1 MTNIPLGDAI
11 KDGRGEGDGCGKDR
25 VDKAGRSGDSGAR
38 SDSGS
43 GGGLVSERAYAE
55 TAGFS
60 SAAAG
65 EDGSASPSGSPRS
78 NAEPL
83 PFEALADEGS
93 PNDFASLS
101 AAVSQAGADPTVITV
116 DVEIPMEGTI
126 DVAAG
131 QHITLSGS
139 GALCRGASY
148 VGLFFRVAEGAT
160 LSIDGVSMDGRGVSG
175 RGLIGS
181 RGTVELHAGR
191 LTGINCEGAVS
202 DSERSA
208 VFVSGQHAR
217 FFMDG
222 GEICDNEY
230 SRATANQFVGAV
242 MAEEGA
248 SVEIVGGTVARNE
261 LAVPG
266 SAAVVV
272 FGGEERGVNSSF
284 HLGGTAQIVD
294 NVAYHGAVMLGDSRP
309 PLLFDHLGLAV
320 GVMDGGT
327 IARNTAQA
335 LEAYTLNYGGGVMVY
350 YHASFTLNDGVI
362 SDNVGKMGAGVCVTD
377 GYVESGAYG
386 ADLTYEEYQSY
397 DIPGEFVMN
406 GGQILRNNAAGS
418 GPRDEGCG
426 GGVYAASNNV
436 VIRAGTIAD
445 NTAGRQGG
453 GVYLGCVPYTMRLYD
468 ALITENTAEILG
480 GGLWFCPTGDA
491 TNAVTNG
498 GAIFGNTSLGAG
510 DDFAAIPQEGKTHA
524 VTLADRMLGGG
535 EAAWYKDGGVNASG
549 ADDVLG
555 LPDGSP
561 RFDPLDPGERLT
573 NIENSTL
580 GYALKSVT
588 TPSAEDSARAHAK
601 LFITGNSA
609 PRGGG
614 IGANGEIVIGTPQDE
629 YSLKVR
635 KTWDETADPSLLV
648 PITVHLKV
656 GDHEL
661 DSVVLDEE
669 NGWEAVFDG
678 LPNPGTL
685 HGEYTVVE
693 RPVPSGFIPVY
704 ADAVIDHAA
713 KEITIEVSNRC
724 DSDVPVDP
732 GEPEELE
739 ASESEPFRSSEPEA
753 PAEQRLVKVG
763 DETGRVAV
771 PSIAL
776 LAVCAAAAA
785 LHATRRRR
793 SFEMLT
799 RGLASSSCPRAGSRR
814 RPAP

>member
-1 MTNIPLGDAI
+1 
-11 KDGRGEGDGCGKDR
+11 
-25 VDKAGRSGDSGAR
+25 
-38 SDSGS
+38 
-43 GGGLVSERAYAE
+43 
-55 TAGFS
+55 
-60 SAAAG
+60 
-65 EDGSASPSGSPRS
+65 
-78 NAEPL
+78 
-83 PFEALADEGS
+83 
-93 PNDFASLS
+93 
-101 AAVSQAGADPTVITV
+101 
-116 DVEIPMEGTI
+116 MEGTI
-126 DVAAG
+126 EVAAG
-131 QHITLSGS
+131 QHITLAGS
-139 GALCRGASY
+139 GTLYRNASY

-160 LSIDGVSMDGRGVSG
+160 LSVDGVSMDGRGVSG
-175 RGLIGS
+175 RGPGLIGS
-181 RGTVELHAGR
+181 RGTVEFHAGR

-208 VFVSGQHAR
+208 VYVSGRHAR
-217 FFMDG
+217 FLMDG

-230 SRATANQFVGAV
+230 SSPTANQFVGAV

-272 FGGEERGVNSSF
+272 FGGEERGVDSTF
-284 HLGGTAQIVD
+284 HFGGTAQIVD

-309 PLLFDHLGLAV
+309 PFLFTHLGLAV
-320 GVMDGGT
+320 GVMNGGT

-335 LEAYTLNYGGGVMVY
+335 LNGYTMNYGGGVMVY

-377 GYVESGAYG
+377 GYVESGAYDG
-386 ADLTYEEYQSY
+386 GLSYENYQAY

-406 GGQILRNNAAGS
+406 GGRILRNNAAGS
-418 GPRDEGCG
+418 GPGDEGCG

-436 VIRAGTIAD
+436 VIKAGTIAD
-445 NTAGRQGG
+445 NAAGRQGG
-453 GVYLGCVPYTMRLYD
+453 GVYLGCVPYAMRLYD

-491 TNAVTNG
+491 ANAVTNG
-498 GAIFGNTSLGAG
+498 GAIFGNTSVGVG

-535 EAAWYKDGGVNASG
+535 EAAWHKDGGVDASG
-549 ADDVLG
+549 IDDVLG

-573 NIENSTL
+573 NIENSAL
-580 GYALKSVT
+580 GYALKSVAT
-588 TPSAEDSARAHAK
+588 VSAEDSARAHAK

-635 KTWDETADPSLLV
+635 KTWDETADPSLIV

-678 LPNPGTL
+678 LPNPRTL
-685 HGEYTVVE
+685 RWEYAVAE
-693 RPVPSGFIPVY
+693 RPVPSGFAPVY

-713 KEITIEVSNRC
+713 KEITTEVSNRR

-732 GEPEELE
+732 EDPEELD
-739 ASESEPFRSSEPEA
+739 ARDSEPSRSPGPET
-753 PAEQRLVKVG
+753 PARLVKVG
-763 DETGRVAV
+763 DETGRTAL

-785 LHATRRRR
+785 LRAARRMR
-793 SFEMLT
+793 
-799 RGLASSSCPRAGSRR
+799 C
-814 RPAP
+814 

>member
-1 MTNIPLGDAI
+1 MTNVPLGDAI
-11 KDGRGEGDGCGKDR
+11 GDERGESDGCGKDR
-25 VDKAGRSGDSGAR
+25 VGKAGRNVDSGVR
-38 SDSGS
+38 PDP

-55 TAGFS
+55 TAGSS
-60 SAAAG
+60 SAAVG
-65 EDGSASPSGSPRS
+65 EDGPASPPVSSRS

-83 PFEALADEGS
+83 PSEALADEGS

-101 AAVSQAGADPTVITV
+101 AAVSQAGADPTVIAV
-116 DVEIPMEGTI
+116 DAEIPMEGTI

-131 QHITLSGS
+131 QHITLAGS
-139 GALCRGASY
+139 GTLCRDASY

-160 LSIDGVSMDGRGVSG
+160 LSIDGVSMDGCGISG
-175 RGLIGS
+175 RGPGLIRSG
-181 RGTVELHAGR
+181 GTVELHAGR

-208 VFVSGQHAR
+208 VYVSGRHAR
-217 FFMDG
+217 FLMDG

-230 SRATANQFVGAV
+230 ARPTSNQFVGAV

-248 SVEIVGGTVARNE
+248 SVEIVGGTVAHNK

-272 FGGEERGVNSSF
+272 FGGEERGVDSSF

-309 PLLFDHLGLAV
+309 PLLFTHLGLAV

-327 IARNTAQA
+327 IARNTAQG
-335 LEAYTLNYGGGVMVY
+335 LEGYTLNYGGGVMVY

-377 GYVESGAYG
+377 GYVESPAYG
-386 ADLTYEEYQSY
+386 AGWTYEEYQAY

-418 GPRDEGCG
+418 GPGDEGCG

-436 VIRAGTIAD
+436 VIKAGTIAD

-498 GAIFGNTSLGAG
+498 GAIFGNASFGAG

-535 EAAWYKDGGVNASG
+535 EAAWHKDGGVDASG
-549 ADDVLG
+549 IDDVLG

-573 NIENSTL
+573 DIENSVL
-580 GYALKSVT
+580 GYALKSVAT
-588 TPSAEDSARAHAK
+588 APAKDSARAHAK
-601 LFITGNSA
+601 LLITGNKA

-614 IGANGEIVIGTPQDE
+614 IGANGEIIIGTPQDE
-629 YSLKVR
+629 YSLRVR
-635 KTWDETADPSLLV
+635 KSWDEAADPSLFV

-656 GDHEL
+656 GDCEL

-678 LPNPGTL
+678 LPNPRTL
-685 HGEYTVVE
+685 HGEYAVAE
-693 RPVPSGFIPVY
+693 RPVPSGFVPVY

-713 KEITIEVSNRC
+713 KEITIKVSNRC
-724 DSDVPVDP
+724 DSIAPVDP
-732 GEPEELE
+732 EDPGELDSPR
-739 ASESEPFRSSEPEA
+739 SERFRSSEPET

-763 DETGRVAV
+763 DEMGRTAL

-785 LHATRRRR
+785 LHAARRIR
-793 SFEMLT
+793 S
-799 RGLASSSCPRAGSRR
+799 
-814 RPAP
+814 

>member
-1 MTNIPLGDAI
+1 MDAP
-11 KDGRGEGDGCGKDR
+11 
-25 VDKAGRSGDSGAR
+25 APSPAPFR
-38 SDSGS
+38 SDARPC
-43 GGGLVSERAYAE
+43 LSEAF
-55 TAGFS
+55 T
-60 SAAAG
+60 
-65 EDGSASPSGSPRS
+65 
-78 NAEPL
+78 
-83 PFEALADEGS
+83 DEGS
-93 PNDFASLS
+93 PSDFTSLC
-101 AAVSQAGADPTVITV
+101 AAVSQAGADPAVITV
-116 DVEIPMEGTI
+116 DTEILMAGTI

-139 GALCRGASY
+139 GTLYRDASY

-160 LSIDGVSMDGRGVSG
+160 LSIDGVNMDGRGVSG
-175 RGLIGS
+175 RGPGLIGS
-181 RGTVELHAGR
+181 QGTVELHAGR
-191 LTGINCEGAVS
+191 LTGINCGGAVS
-202 DSERSA
+202 ESERSA
-208 VFVSGQHAR
+208 VFISGQHAR

-230 SRATANQFVGAV
+230 SNPTANQFVGAV
-242 MAEEGA
+242 MAEKGA

-272 FGGEERGVNSSF
+272 FGGVERGVDSSF

-309 PLLFDHLGLAV
+309 PSLFTHLGLAV

-327 IARNTAQA
+327 IARNTARGP
-335 LEAYTLNYGGGVMVY
+335 EGYTLNYGGGIMVY
-350 YHASFTLNDGVI
+350 YHASFTLNDGII
-362 SDNVGKMGAGVCVTD
+362 SDNVGKMGAGICATD

-386 ADLTYEEYQSY
+386 AGWSYEDYQTY
-397 DIPGEFVMN
+397 DIPGEFIMN
-406 GGQILRNNAAGS
+406 GGQILRNSAAGS
-418 GPRDEGCG
+418 GPGDEGCG

-436 VIRAGTIAD
+436 VIKAGTIAG

-453 GVYLGCVPYTMRLYD
+453 GVYLGCAPYVMRLYD
-468 ALITENTAEILG
+468 ALITENSAEILG

-498 GAIFGNTSLGAG
+498 GAIFGNASLGAG

-535 EAAWYKDGGVNASG
+535 EAAWYKDGGVDASD

-573 NIENSTL
+573 NIENSSL

-588 TPSAEDSARAHAK
+588 TASAEDSARAHAK
-601 LFITGNSA
+601 LLITGNSA

-635 KTWDETADPSLLV
+635 KSWDETVDPSLLV

-656 GDHEL
+656 GYYEL
-661 DSVVLDEE
+661 DSVVLDKG
-669 NGWEAVFDG
+669 NGWKAVFDG
-678 LPNPGTL
+678 LPNPQSL
-685 HGEYTVVE
+685 HWEYTVTE
-693 RPVPSGFIPVY
+693 RPVPSGFVPVY
-704 ADAVIDHAA
+704 ADAVIDHVA
-713 KEITIEVSNRC
+713 KEITIEVSNRYEPI
-724 DSDVPVDP
+724 VPVDP
-732 GEPEELE
+732 DEPVVPEESE
-739 ASESEPFRSSEPEA
+739 KFDVPESEPPWPVEPEA
-753 PAEQRLVKVG
+753 PAKRRLVSVG
-763 DETGRVAV
+763 DGTAQAV
-771 PSIAL
+771 LPSIAL
-776 LAVCAAAAA
+776 LAICAVVTALRAA
-785 LHATRRRR
+785 RRMR
-793 SFEMLT
+793 L
-799 RGLASSSCPRAGSRR
+799 
-814 RPAP
+814 